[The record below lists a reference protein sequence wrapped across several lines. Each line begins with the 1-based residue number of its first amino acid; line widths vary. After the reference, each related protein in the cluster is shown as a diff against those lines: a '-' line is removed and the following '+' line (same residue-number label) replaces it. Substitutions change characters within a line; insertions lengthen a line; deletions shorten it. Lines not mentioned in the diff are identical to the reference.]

1 MNTAELKRRILSGQE
16 DQTFLRLYQ
25 DEGMLEMQRER
36 YAKLIDH
43 FIQMFGAG
51 EVMIFSAPGR
61 SEVGGNHTDHQHG
74 KVLAAAVNLDMI
86 AAIRP
91 RDDGRIVLQS
101 GSYPKMELS
110 VDELAPVAEEKGTSR
125 ALIRGVL
132 AGLADAGYAPGGFEG
147 CMVSNVLSGSGLS
160 SSAAFEVMI
169 GHIVSGLYHESKI
182 DAVLIAQAA
191 QRAEN
196 EYFGKPCGL
205 MDQTACSVGG
215 LITIDFED
223 PSHPLVRK
231 VNADF
236 GAAGLALCIVDTKG
250 SHAGLTHEYAAIP
263 DEMKSVARAM
273 GKSVLREVNERTFYA
288 NLPVLRSRCGDR
300 AVLRAIHFFEEEVR
314 VDGEV
319 EALEAGD
326 FERFL
331 AIVQASGDS
340 SYKYLQNVSVTG
352 QPEHQSVAV
361 GLAISDVAL
370 GGRGAHR
377 VHGGGFAGTIQ
388 AFVPDE
394 RTVMYKNA
402 MDAIFGQ
409 DACHI
414 LKVRPIGG
422 VKVFG

>member
-1 MNTAELKRRILSGQE
+1 MNTWELKKRILAGQE
-16 DQTFLRLYQ
+16 DETFLRLYQ
-25 DEGMLEMQRER
+25 DASMIPMQRER
-36 YAKLIDH
+36 YVKLLEH
-43 FIQMFGAG
+43 FEKLFGTG
-51 EVMIFSAPGR
+51 EVVVFSAPGR

-86 AAIRP
+86 AAVRS
-91 RDDGRIVLQS
+91 RWDGKIVLQS
-101 GSYPKMELS
+101 GAYPKMELES
-110 VDELAPVAEEKGTSR
+110 SELAAVPEEKGTSR

-132 AGLADAGYAPGGFEG
+132 AGLSQAGYAPGGFEG

-169 GHIVSGLYHESKI
+169 GHILSGLYYEGKI
-182 DAVLIAQAA
+182 DPVLIAQSA
-191 QRAEN
+191 QMAEN
-196 EYFGKPCGL
+196 VYFGKPCGL

-223 PSHPLVRK
+223 PARPLVRK

-236 GAAGLALCIVDTKG
+236 GAAGLSLCIVDTKG

-273 GKSVLREVNERTFYA
+273 GKKVLREVNERTFYA
-288 NLPVLRSRCGDR
+288 NLPVLRTRVGDR

-314 VDGEV
+314 VDQEV
-319 EALEAGD
+319 EALENGD

-340 SYKYLQNVSVTG
+340 SYKYLQNVNVTG

-361 GLAISDVAL
+361 GLAVSDMAL

-388 AFVPDE
+388 AFVPND
-394 RTVMYKNA
+394 RTAMYKNA
-402 MDAIFGQ
+402 MDAVFGQ

-414 LKVRPIGG
+414 LQIRPDGG

>member
-1 MNTAELKRRILSGQE
+1 MNTWELKKRILAGQE
-16 DQTFLRLYQ
+16 DETFLRLYQ
-25 DEGMLEMQRER
+25 DASMIPMQRER
-36 YAKLIDH
+36 YVKLLEH
-43 FIQMFGAG
+43 FEKLFGTG
-51 EVMIFSAPGR
+51 EVVVFSAPGR

-86 AAIRP
+86 AAVRP
-91 RDDGRIVLQS
+91 RWDGKIVLQS
-101 GSYPKMELS
+101 GAYPKMELQS
-110 VDELAPVAEEKGTSR
+110 SELAAVPEEKGTSR

-132 AGLADAGYAPGGFEG
+132 AGLSQAGYAPGGFEG

-169 GHIVSGLYHESKI
+169 GHILSGLYYEGKI
-182 DAVLIAQAA
+182 DPVLIAQSA
-191 QRAEN
+191 QMAEN
-196 EYFGKPCGL
+196 VYFGKPCGL

-223 PSHPLVRK
+223 PARPLVRK

-236 GAAGLALCIVDTKG
+236 GAAGLSLCIVDTKG

-273 GKSVLREVNERTFYA
+273 GKKVLREVNERTFYA
-288 NLPVLRSRCGDR
+288 NLPVLRTRVGDR

-314 VDGEV
+314 VDQEV
-319 EALEAGD
+319 EALENGD

-340 SYKYLQNVSVTG
+340 SYKYLQNVNVTG

-361 GLAISDVAL
+361 GLAVSDMAL

-388 AFVPDE
+388 AFVPND
-394 RTVMYKNA
+394 RTAMYKNA
-402 MDAIFGQ
+402 MDAVFGQ

-414 LKVRPIGG
+414 LQIRPDGG